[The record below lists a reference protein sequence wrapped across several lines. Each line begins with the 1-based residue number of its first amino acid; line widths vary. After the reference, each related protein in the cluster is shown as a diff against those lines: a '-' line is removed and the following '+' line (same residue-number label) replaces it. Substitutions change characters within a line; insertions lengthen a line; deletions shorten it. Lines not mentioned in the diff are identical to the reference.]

1 MSAVDLIV
9 GIEKSVTKLEKLAQN
24 KAFSKLAFNHHVASV
39 YYKET
44 AAHKQAKEAL
54 LIKDDDTLLMQINKK
69 LDFFFCLQKFE
80 QTMEEHLLIN
90 PKFAKDSDPNA
101 INIEVKLNPSLKYK
115 KNKQG
120 HVTPVGT
127 RQISIPHIDMAK
139 LGNFRDFKFR
149 HGNVKVVYIFADKK
163 QINVRAYTK
172 EDGLKAVNH
181 LLKLVED
188 KWIVGTAENHCY
200 IGMASESTAHGDL
213 HGLYSKATALH
224 VGNTHGKM
232 WTVFI

>member
-9 GIEKSVTKLEKLAQN
+9 GIEKTVTKLEKLAQN
-24 KAFSKLAFNHHVASV
+24 KAFSKLAFNHHVTSV

-54 LIKDDDTLLMQINKK
+54 LIKDDDTLLMQVNKK

-80 QTMEEHLLIN
+80 QITEDRLILN
-90 PKFAKDSDPNA
+90 PLFAKDPDPNA
-101 INIEVKLNPSLKYK
+101 INIEVKLNPSIKYK
-115 KNKQG
+115 KGKDG
-120 HVTPVGT
+120 RVVSVGT
-127 RQISIPHIDMAK
+127 RQIKVPHIDMAK

-163 QINVRAYTK
+163 QINVRAYSK

-188 KWIVGTAENHCY
+188 KWHLGAAEKHCFVS
-200 IGMASESTAHGDL
+200 IPSEATEHGDL

-232 WTVFI
+232 WTVFL